1 MSRWLPFLA
10 AGLIAC
16 AAMGADDDA
25 GRAKLIE
32 INGPIGPST
41 ADYVS
46 RAIQVATK
54 EEARCLVI
62 QLDTP
67 GGLIDSTK
75 RIVQTFYASKV
86 PVVVFVAPS
95 GANAGS
101 AGCFIT
107 LAADVA
113 AMAPNTSIGA
123 AHPVQMGGA
132 PTDQKQDEVMAKKLE
147 NFAVSTIEAI
157 AEKRGRNVEW
167 ARAAVRE
174 SASITS
180 EKAVQLRVVDL
191 IAQDL
196 PDLLRQ
202 IDGHEVGGRA
212 LRTADAGVEPIP
224 MIARER
230 VFQTLWRPEVIFVL
244 MLVAIYGI
252 IGELSNP
259 GAVLP
264 GVTGVIALILALYMS
279 SILPVNIAGLALIL
293 LAVALFITDV
303 FVPSQ
308 GILTGGGV
316 VAFFI
321 GSLLLFDRAGPAFR
335 LSLVMI
341 VPATVITTLFFLF
354 VVGAGLRAQ
363 RLPGRTGVEA
373 MIGRVVPALT
383 PIDAN
388 GGTVLL
394 EGETWSA
401 RSESPI
407 DSGQPVEIIG
417 LHGLTLNVKAR
428 T

>member
-1 MSRWLPFLA
+1 MRKWLLFLA
-10 AGLIAC
+10 FGLVVCTTMAAGDGQGKA
-16 AAMGADDDA
+16 
-25 GRAKLIE
+25 RLIE

-41 ADYVS
+41 AGYVA
-46 RAIQVATK
+46 RAIEVATA

-67 GGLIDSTK
+67 GGLLDSTK
-75 RIVQTFYASKV
+75 QIVQAFYASKV
-86 PVVVFVAPS
+86 PIVVYVAPS

-123 AHPVQMGGA
+123 AHPVELGGA
-132 PTDQKQDEVMAKKLE
+132 PSGQKGDDVMTKKLE

-157 AEKRGRNVEW
+157 AERRGRNVEW
-167 ARAAVRE
+167 ARSAVRE
-174 SASITS
+174 SASITA
-180 EKAVQLRVVDL
+180 EKALELKVIDL
-191 IAQDL
+191 LAQDV
-196 PDLLRQ
+196 PDLLHRL
-202 IDGHEVGGRA
+202 DGREVGGRV
-212 LRTADAGVEPIP
+212 LRTADARIERIP
-224 MIARER
+224 MVTRER

-264 GVTGVIALILALYMS
+264 GVAGVIALILALYMS
-279 SILPVNIAGLALIL
+279 SVLPVNIAGIALIL

-303 FVPSQ
+303 FVPSH
-308 GILTGGGV
+308 GVLTSGGV
-316 VAFFI
+316 VAFFL

-335 LSLVMI
+335 LSLTMI
-341 VPATVITTLFFLF
+341 LPATVVTALFFLF

-363 RLPGRTGVEA
+363 RLPHRTGIET

-383 PIDAN
+383 PIDAH
-388 GGTVLL
+388 GGMVFI

-401 RSESPI
+401 RSESPV

-417 LHGLTLNVKAR
+417 RHGLTLNVKAR